1 MLNEQQLINKI
12 KVYNNFID
20 VDKLKKAYEFAESA
34 HATQKRH
41 SGDPYISHPIA
52 VANILAELRLDGPTI
67 TTALLHDTIE
77 DTNIT
82 YQDVETKFGKEIA
95 DLVDGVTKLSKLENQ
110 GKEITLGE
118 NFRKLIL
125 ATAKDIRVLLVKLAD
140 RLHNMRTISSI
151 SSDEKRIRIA
161 KETMEIYS
169 PLAERLGMHSIR
181 DELEDLAFNVLNTE
195 ARSMIVDRIEK
206 IAPNTQILFEEISN
220 DILSL
225 LNANKVFGKITGR
238 EKTPFSIWRKIQSK
252 RVSLEQITDLIG
264 FRIILDS
271 VDDCYKVL
279 GIFHQKWKMI
289 PGRFKDYISTP
300 KSNNYRSLHTTV
312 IGPKNQRMEIQIRT
326 SKMQDFAER
335 GIASHWIYKDNEKFD
350 QSTLRSYNG
359 LQDLVELLESGENP
373 EHYLEYTKLQ
383 LFQDQVFC
391 FTPKGAVV
399 RLPSNATPID
409 FAYAVHSDVG
419 DTCIG
424 VKINGKESP
433 LQTTLTNGDQ
443 VEIVTSNKKS
453 PSMHW
458 LSFAKTGKA
467 RAAIRKYWHDKMPV
481 NKESKIHKSSIW
493 VLLSHKAG
501 TLGEICSLIGKNK
514 CNIFNVELVDKKE
527 DFLSFIFDIEIK
539 NLKDFTN
546 LISELKLRSLNFKII
561 RNRKSPGR
569 RSDGRCSCRG

>member
-225 LNANKVFGKITGR
+225 LSVNKVFGKITGR

-399 RLPSNATPID
+399 RLPSNATPYR
-409 FAYAVHSDVG
+409 F
-419 DTCIG
+419 C
-424 VKINGKESP
+424 
-433 LQTTLTNGDQ
+433 LCR
-443 VEIVTSNKKS
+443 
-453 PSMHW
+453 
-458 LSFAKTGKA
+458 SF
-467 RAAIRKYWHDKMPV
+467 
-481 NKESKIHKSSIW
+481 
-493 VLLSHKAG
+493 
-501 TLGEICSLIGKNK
+501 
-514 CNIFNVELVDKKE
+514 
-527 DFLSFIFDIEIK
+527 
-539 NLKDFTN
+539 
-546 LISELKLRSLNFKII
+546 
-561 RNRKSPGR
+561 
-569 RSDGRCSCRG
+569 

>member
-52 VANILAELRLDGPTI
+52 VANILAELRLDGPKI

-151 SSDEKRIRIA
+151 ASDEKRMRIA

-225 LNANKVFGKITGR
+225 LSVNKVFGKITGR

-561 RNRKSPGR
+561 RNRKKS
-569 RSDGRCSCRG
+569 

>member
-206 IAPNTQILFEEISN
+206 IAPNTQILFEDISN

-225 LNANKVFGKITGR
+225 LSVNKVFGKITGR

-467 RAAIRKYWHDKMPV
+467 RASIRKYWHDKMPV

-561 RNRKSPGR
+561 RNRKKS
-569 RSDGRCSCRG
+569 

>member
-225 LNANKVFGKITGR
+225 LSVNKVFGKITGR

-561 RNRKSPGR
+561 RNRKKS
-569 RSDGRCSCRG
+569 

>member
-52 VANILAELRLDGPTI
+52 VANILAELRLDGATI

-225 LNANKVFGKITGR
+225 LSVNKVFGKITGR

-561 RNRKSPGR
+561 RNRKKS
-569 RSDGRCSCRG
+569 

>member
-82 YQDVETKFGKEIA
+82 YQDVENKFGKEIA

-151 SSDEKRIRIA
+151 ASDEKRMRIA

-225 LNANKVFGKITGR
+225 LSANKVFGKITGR

-399 RLPSNATPID
+399 RLPSSATPVD

-458 LSFAKTGKA
+458 LSFTKTGKA

-561 RNRKSPGR
+561 RNRKKS
-569 RSDGRCSCRG
+569 

>member
-82 YQDVETKFGKEIA
+82 YQDVESKFGKEIA

-151 SSDEKRIRIA
+151 ASDEKRMRIA

-225 LNANKVFGKITGR
+225 LSANKVFGKITGR

-350 QSTLRSYNG
+350 QSSLRSYNS

-561 RNRKSPGR
+561 RNRKKS
-569 RSDGRCSCRG
+569 

>member
-206 IAPNTQILFEEISN
+206 IAPNTQILFEETSN

-225 LNANKVFGKITGR
+225 LSANKVFGKITGR

-561 RNRKSPGR
+561 RNRKKS
-569 RSDGRCSCRG
+569 

>member
-206 IAPNTQILFEEISN
+206 IAPNTQILFEETSN

-225 LNANKVFGKITGR
+225 LSANKVFGKITGR

-433 LQTTLTNGDQ
+433 IQTTLTNGDQ

-561 RNRKSPGR
+561 RNRKKS
-569 RSDGRCSCRG
+569 

>member
-20 VDKLKKAYEFAESA
+20 IDKLKKAYEFAESA

-225 LNANKVFGKITGR
+225 LSANKVFGKITGR

-561 RNRKSPGR
+561 RNRKKS
-569 RSDGRCSCRG
+569 

>member
-82 YQDVETKFGKEIA
+82 YQDVENKFGKEIA

-151 SSDEKRIRIA
+151 ASDEKRMRIA

-181 DELEDLAFNVLNTE
+181 DELEDLAFNILNTE

-225 LNANKVFGKITGR
+225 LSANKVFGKITGR

-561 RNRKSPGR
+561 RNRKKS
-569 RSDGRCSCRG
+569 

>member
-225 LNANKVFGKITGR
+225 LSANKVFGKITGR

-424 VKINGKESP
+424 VKINGKECP

-561 RNRKSPGR
+561 RNRKKS
-569 RSDGRCSCRG
+569 

>member
-20 VDKLKKAYEFAESA
+20 IDKLKKAYEFAESA

-225 LNANKVFGKITGR
+225 LSVNKVFGKITGR

-561 RNRKSPGR
+561 RNRKKS
-569 RSDGRCSCRG
+569 